1 METIHLPTTALYTP
15 TAVPEACASPVRP
28 SSCPLDG
35 ISTGFKA
42 RSASAEMLVCPTPGI
57 SILPSLSWVGS
68 ASDLLQLSLL
78 LATLPQVSPLTPLR
92 PVDFGS
98 SDLLP
103 VIGAVNFS

>member
-1 METIHLPTTALYTP
+1 METIHLPTTGLYTP
-15 TAVPEACASPVRP
+15 TAVPKACASPVHP

-57 SILPSLSWVGS
+57 NSSLSWVGS

-98 SDLLP
+98 SDRLP